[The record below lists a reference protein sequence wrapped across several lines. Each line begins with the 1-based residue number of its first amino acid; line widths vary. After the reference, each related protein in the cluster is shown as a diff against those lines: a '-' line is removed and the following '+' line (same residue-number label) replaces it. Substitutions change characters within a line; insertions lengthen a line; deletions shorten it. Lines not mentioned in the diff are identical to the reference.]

1 MISMETRT
9 RAAGTF
15 EIDSWSDE
23 TYDDGADVKLSKAHL
38 TKIFAGDLI
47 GTSVVDM
54 LAVSIPAEGNNEFQ
68 GAAYVATE
76 RFTGSVH
83 GRAGGFVLV
92 HTASAPHGMTVA
104 VVPGSA
110 SGELAGLTGELA
122 ITKHEDGSH
131 TYLARLSGI

>member
-1 MISMETRT
+1 MISMETKT
-9 RAAGTF
+9 RAVGTF

-23 TYDDGADVKLSKAHL
+23 TYDDGVDAKLSRAQL
-38 TKIFAGDLI
+38 TKIFAGDLV
-47 GTSVVDM
+47 GTSVVHM
-54 LAVSIPAEGNNEFQ
+54 LAVSVPAEGSEEFQ

-76 RFTGSVH
+76 RFTGSLH
-83 GRAGGFVLV
+83 GREGGFVLV

-110 SGELAGLTGELA
+110 SGELAGLTGELE